1 MAEWAR
7 LESVC
12 TSKGY
17 RGFESLSLRNYCVS
31 QLYFTQYHQQIDNL
45 IYQVMKKIFLTLT
58 LAGFLGFSAN
68 YAVAQDE
75 SGEAESEQTEA
86 VEGSGDEETAMEADS
101 TEGDSTETAA
111 VEEAAPEEPAI
122 TEVAEPQTEI
132 IEETGHAMI
141 KRYFIDGDWKFMSP
155 VLLCLILGLGIAI
168 GRIIVLMLNW
178 INVRTFI
185 DKIEVEL
192 RSGNVNKAK
201 SIAREHRG
209 PVASIY
215 YQGLDR
221 ADEGVDIV
229 EKSIVSYGS
238 VQMGILEKGLVWI
251 SLFISLAPM
260 LGFMGTVVGMILA
273 FDQIE
278 AMGDIDPSAVAGGI
292 KVALLTTVA
301 GLIVAIILQIF
312 YNLITSIVDGL
323 VNKMED
329 ASITLVD
336 MMLKHN
342 VISNGGGQEQ
352 SSVNLKK

>member
-1 MAEWAR
+1 
-7 LESVC
+7 
-12 TSKGY
+12 
-17 RGFESLSLRNYCVS
+17 
-31 QLYFTQYHQQIDNL
+31 
-45 IYQVMKKIFLTLT
+45 MKKIFLTLT
-58 LAGFLGFSAN
+58 LAGILGFSAN
-68 YAVAQDE
+68 YVAAQGDSPQE
-75 SGEAESEQTEA
+75 EQSNEQTDA
-86 VEGSGDEETAMEADS
+86 TVEEGDSSSTESDSTGADS
-101 TEGDSTETAA
+101 TTAA
-111 VEEAAPEEPAI
+111 EPAKEEKPTIEEIADPKTVVEEK
-122 TEVAEPQTEI
+122 
-132 IEETGHAMI
+132 TGHAMI
-141 KRYFIDGDWKFMSP
+141 KKYFIDGSWEWMTP
-155 VLLCLILGLGIAI
+155 VLICLILGLGIAI

-178 INVRTFI
+178 INVRAFI
-185 DKIEVEL
+185 DKIETQL
-192 RSGNVNKAK
+192 KAGNVDKAK
-201 SIAREHRG
+201 AIARDHRG
-209 PVASIY
+209 PIASIY

-323 VNKMED
+323 VNKMEN
-329 ASITLVD
+329 ASIDLVD
-336 MMLKHN
+336 MMLKYN
-342 VISNGGGQEQ
+342 IISNKE
-352 SSVNLKK
+352 